1 MEGKDDGV
9 LHNGSVAVEE
19 DESLILTLDQYQE
32 GDWEKKAETDADGTI
47 DLLRDE
53 IQGLQVEKREVERH
67 LEDARKEL
75 HRAETENR
83 SLAAQAHRLEGELVR
98 TQEDFAAATSA
109 AEDFEAEVYRL
120 KCAINDLEADKAS
133 LIADKAALEAK
144 ISVLEERLHAA
155 AEEKEEV
162 RALRAKADEFEMK
175 VRDLTGEL
183 RLSKEQAKEAVEEQ
197 AKIGAARE
205 EELEQVV
212 RALEE
217 TKTRLEEELAGF
229 CSNIDRN
236 LRESDA
242 AVTAMEN
249 GLNVAWVA
257 AAAASVGAVAA
268 GAAAVYLHKAGQR

>member
-1 MEGKDDGV
+1 MEGQDDGV
-9 LHNGSVAVEE
+9 LYNGSVALEK
-19 DESLILTLDQYQE
+19 DESLNLTLDQYQE

-47 DLLRDE
+47 DVLRDE
-53 IQGLQVEKREVERH
+53 IKGLQVEKQEVERQ

-75 HRAETENR
+75 HRTEVENR

-98 TQEDFAAATSA
+98 IQEDFTTAASA

-120 KCAINDLEADKAS
+120 KCAIKDLEADKAS
-133 LIADKAALEAK
+133 LIADKTALEAK
-144 ISVLEERLHAA
+144 ISVLEGRLLAA
-155 AEEKEEV
+155 AEEEEEV
-162 RALRAKADEFEMK
+162 RALRAKAEELEMK
-175 VRDLTGEL
+175 VRDLNDEL

-205 EELEQVV
+205 EELEQVIK
-212 RALEE
+212 ALKD
-217 TKTRLEEELAGF
+217 TQTRLEEELAGF

-236 LRESDA
+236 LGESDA
-242 AVTAMEN
+242 TVTAMEN

-257 AAAASVGAVAA
+257 AAAASVGAVVA